1 MGAYRT
7 DKAEPYVLPCVHEA
21 ESRIFHGQPGH
32 EYSGI
37 DGIPS
42 YRKNCMDL
50 AYGAESDVVKGDR
63 VVAAQSLSGTGSL
76 RVGLEFLKAWFP
88 NKDAKVWVA
97 DPTWPTHRG
106 IAEKAGFE
114 W

>member
-7 DKAEPYVLPCVHEA
+7 DAGQPYILPCVREA
-21 ESRIFHGQPGH
+21 ESRIFNGQPGH
-32 EYSGI
+32 EYAGI
-37 DGIPS
+37 DGIPT
-42 YRKNCMDL
+42 YNKNCAKL
-50 AYGAESDVVKGDR
+50 AYGADSDVVQGNR

-76 RVGLEFLKAWFP
+76 RVGLEFLRAWFP
-88 NKDAKVWVA
+88 NPHAKVFVA

-106 IAEKAGFE
+106 IAERAGYK